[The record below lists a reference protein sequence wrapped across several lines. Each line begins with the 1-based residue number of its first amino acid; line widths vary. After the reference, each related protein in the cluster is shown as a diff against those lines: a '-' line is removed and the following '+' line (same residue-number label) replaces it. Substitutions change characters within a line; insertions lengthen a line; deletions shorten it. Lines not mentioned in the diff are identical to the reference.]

1 MRTVPPVDGN
11 EFAIDL
17 TKLDFTQL
25 VAGLD
30 QIRAV
35 NAQRFEMEMLSGVVL
50 LDPVRHVV
58 VGFKDLTEN
67 EFWVRGHMPNYPLM
81 PGVLML
87 EAAAQLVSYYG
98 SSQKIVAGK
107 LMGLATIDEA
117 RFLRRVSPGERLV
130 LLGRGIK
137 VSRKLNRFRCE
148 GYVGTEKAFEAVVT
162 GVTLG
167 DRKEMTGA

>member
-1 MRTVPPVDGN
+1 MRTVPPDDGN
-11 EFAIDL
+11 EFPIDV
-17 TKLDFTQL
+17 TKLDYTQL
-25 VAGLD
+25 VAD
-30 QIRAV
+30 IEQIRTV
-35 NAQRFEMEMLSGVVL
+35 NAQRFEMEMLTGVVL
-50 LDPVRHVV
+50 LDPVRHII

-87 EAAAQLVSYYG
+87 EAAAQLVSFYG

-117 RFLRRVSPGERLV
+117 RFLRRVMPGERLI
-130 LLGRGIK
+130 LTGRGMK
-137 VSRKLNRFRCE
+137 VSRKINRFRCE
-148 GYVGTEKAFEAVVT
+148 GFVGSEKAFEAVVT